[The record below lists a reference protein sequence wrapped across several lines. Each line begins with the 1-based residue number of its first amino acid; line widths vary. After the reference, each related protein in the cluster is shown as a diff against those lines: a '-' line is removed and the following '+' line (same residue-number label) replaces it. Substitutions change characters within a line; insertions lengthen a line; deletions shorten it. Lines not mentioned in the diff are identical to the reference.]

1 LTKRGKAVQSL
12 LRWAGLDDLQRTY
25 LDLQNELEAA
35 RADIKALNEA
45 ENLYEQYLQLDF
57 WVRIGS
63 EPPEIDTEQLLNEAR
78 QANEDLF
85 GTKRPD
91 RGDDPDLDVLVT
103 RETSLNPK
111 GPGTRLMRRT
121 AGKSNSETALKRL
134 HRTHT
139 SAISH
144 FAPNCWYGLD
154 PLNVTRSPDSAQFG
168 QKG

>member
-1 LTKRGKAVQSL
+1 MTKRGKAVQSL

-91 RGDDPDLDVLVT
+91 RGDDPDLDVLSDE
-103 RETSLNPK
+103 RDELEPK
-111 GPGTRLMRRT
+111 GT
-121 AGKSNSETALKRL
+121 
-134 HRTHT
+134 
-139 SAISH
+139 
-144 FAPNCWYGLD
+144 
-154 PLNVTRSPDSAQFG
+154 
-168 QKG
+168 